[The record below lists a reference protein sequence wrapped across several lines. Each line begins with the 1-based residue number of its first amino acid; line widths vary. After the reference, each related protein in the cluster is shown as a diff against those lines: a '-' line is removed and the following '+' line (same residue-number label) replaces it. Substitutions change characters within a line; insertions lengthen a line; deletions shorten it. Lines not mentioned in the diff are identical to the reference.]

1 MRYFAMFFR
10 MLKNLFRRPPI
21 RMGRVDNTRIQRSAI
36 RNAGFVSFV
45 TENRCLP
52 RRNPDHH
59 EARLRRLRF
68 AKVVAYLSLGAGG
81 AWVVV
86 ESVKALTLF

>member
-1 MRYFAMFFR
+1 MFFR

-21 RMGRVDNTRIQRSAI
+21 RMGRVDNSRIQRTAI
-36 RNAGFVSFV
+36 RNAGFVSFMSD
-45 TENRCLP
+45 NRCMT
-52 RRNPDHH
+52 RRGSDHH
-59 EARLRRLRF
+59 ETRLRRLRF
-68 AKVVAYLSLGAGG
+68 AKVVAYLTMGAGG